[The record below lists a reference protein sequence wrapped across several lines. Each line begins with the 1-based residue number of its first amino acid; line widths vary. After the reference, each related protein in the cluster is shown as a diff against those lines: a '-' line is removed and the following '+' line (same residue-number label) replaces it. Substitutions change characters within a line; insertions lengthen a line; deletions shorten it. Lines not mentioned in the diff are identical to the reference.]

1 MGILYGI
8 DLTNFTNTMEIIQNK
23 KYDLQE
29 SLFDLA
35 SMLSEQ
41 TDFSEI
47 LRVISTKT
55 VSIFGAEAASIVM
68 INPRTQETLKTVIK
82 EEKTLNK
89 EDHQLVQTNI
99 IGWSMKN
106 NLPFLSNDLKNDTR
120 FRAGLFSDTLVSS
133 AMCVPLRYRGNN
145 FGYIVVI
152 ITDKKQN
159 YNDDSLKLLERISDI
174 AAPHINNV
182 QKIEEYFN
190 VPLSDDSLFHKYW
203 QLGLLGK
210 SDSFKALLQSIE
222 SAARCDVRV
231 VLEGQTGTGKELVA
245 KAIHKVSG
253 RSRNPFIAIDCGAI
267 PENLMESELFGH
279 VRGAFTGA
287 SRDRSGLIIEANKGT
302 LFMDE
307 INNLSIEMQSKLLRA
322 LQESEVRPVGSN
334 KKINIDVR
342 IISASSCSLS
352 KEVEQK
358 RFREDL
364 FFRLMVYPIYIPTL
378 EERKND
384 IPLLA
389 NSFLSKNAKEQNK
402 KVKFFNKDILEYMK
416 IKQWP
421 GNIREL
427 ENFVERLVTFA
438 PNSAEELEISSLPYE
453 LKRSIEEF
461 HISKKERQTQPLMD
475 SMRDYEKNILL
486 NTLEE
491 NEWNQNKTARQL
503 NILEQTLRAKMK
515 KLGIVRNK

>member
-1 MGILYGI
+1 
-8 DLTNFTNTMEIIQNK
+8 MEMIQNK

-35 SMLSEQ
+35 SILSEQ

-68 INPRTQETLKTVIK
+68 VNPRTQETLKTVIK

-99 IGWSMKN
+99 IGCSMKN

-120 FRAGLFSDTLVSS
+120 FRADLFSDTFVSS

-159 YNDDSLKLLERISDI
+159 YNDDSLRLLERISDI

-182 QKIEEYFN
+182 QKIEEYFT

-245 KAIHKVSG
+245 KAIHKLSG
-253 RSRNPFIAIDCGAI
+253 RSQNPFIAIDCGAI

-334 KKINIDVR
+334 KKIKVDVR

-352 KEVEQK
+352 KEVEED

-364 FFRLMVYPIYIPTL
+364 YFRLMVYPIYIPTL
-378 EERKND
+378 DERKKD
-384 IPLLA
+384 IPILA
-389 NSFLSKNAKEQNK
+389 NHFLIKTAKEQK
-402 KVKFFNKDILEYMK
+402 KRIQFFGKEILEYLRRK
-416 IKQWP
+416 RWV

-427 ENFVERLVTFA
+427 ENFIERLVTFA
-438 PNSAEELEISSLPYE
+438 PSNVEELDISLLP
-453 LKRSIEEF
+453 LNLRKIIEEF
-461 HISKKERQTQPLMD
+461 TQSEKTKTSIPLVD
-475 SMRDYEKNILL
+475 SLRNYEKNILIT
-486 NTLEE
+486 TLEE
-491 NEWNQNKTARQL
+491 NNWNQNRAARTL

-515 KLGIVRNK
+515 KLGIVRTK